1 MSFVFAQKAVEEVD
15 LSNQL
20 LFPKIACH
28 VFCSFVHL
36 YKDEGRAHSTS
47 PPQIACLKEK
57 VAHEELRSSRDE
69 EVLGI
74 ISIILL
80 ILITIIIT
88 YSVVSLW
95 VSRVSTGPLHTR

>member
-69 EVLGI
+69 EVLG
-74 ISIILL
+74 
-80 ILITIIIT
+80 TIIINIIVDT
-88 YSVVSLW
+88 HPDNINIFF
-95 VSRVSTGPLHTR
+95 RVILQLQMNNHQ